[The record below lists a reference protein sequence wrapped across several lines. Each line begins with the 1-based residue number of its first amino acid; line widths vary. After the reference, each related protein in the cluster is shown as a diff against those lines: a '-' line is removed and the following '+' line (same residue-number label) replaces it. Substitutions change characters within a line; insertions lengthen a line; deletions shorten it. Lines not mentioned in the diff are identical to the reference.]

1 VLTPLKLDFSSSDSK
16 RNLPKYTTP
25 HSTPATLFATL
36 TLSLMDTS
44 LFQTRSHLSRN
55 PVIYH
60 IHQLRCIRPYLNSK
74 AVCTIATSASIVHS
88 KPVYCNSL
96 YYNLPLVSDNRRP
109 THPEFSH
116 TCCCQNSEILSY
128 YSHPCFSPRTFILSI
143 LVFVFMAALRSR
155 CGHYIFVLFLLFFL
169 HRLISAVA
177 EWMSTILRHM
187 MWS

>member
-25 HSTPATLFATL
+25 HSTPATLFATSA
-36 TLSLMDTS
+36 LSLMDTS
-44 LFQTRSHLSRN
+44 RLSRN

-109 THPEFSH
+109 THPELSH

-128 YSHPCFSPRTFILSI
+128 HSHPCFSPRTLIILSI
-143 LVFVFMAALRSR
+143 LVF
-155 CGHYIFVLFLLFFL
+155 LFLWPPCVADADIIFLSCFFFFFF
-169 HRLISAVA
+169 IA
-177 EWMSTILRHM
+177 
-187 MWS
+187 